1 MRKWWQLLKWGYDQS
16 QLPPCATEL
25 GVMVIATETIHGEQ
39 EGMTMVGVK
48 MKGKMRMKM
57 KMKEK
62 GKGRGKQV
70 PRSTYPVV

>member
-1 MRKWWQLLKWGYDQS
+1 MWKWWQLLKWGYDQS
-16 QLPPCATEL
+16 QLLPCATEL

-39 EGMTMVGVK
+39 EGMTMVG
-48 MKGKMRMKM
+48 MKM

-70 PRSTYPVV
+70 PRSAYPVV